1 MFLSIKYGILK
12 FFMSPK
18 DSGRQESWLNLPN
31 FPPTHTEDIRCI
43 FSWYFKIRAFLDQYC
58 CDAKL
63 RNLCLAVWSLAR
75 KFVEAG
81 EFLNWLIPFLKFG
94 GLQKLIVWRARQSFT
109 RNTKHLLRLLKTMK
123 DNLIKFCWNFKSPSA
138 AHQLAPTGAGVAPL
152 ADWWTYFPIFI
163 KSFNPLRIN
172 SQFSTKQNKSAVT
185 SEAYKFDLD
194 NVKFIVYF
202 ELIRLIKVSS
212 KLVLSLSYLC
222 PVSDLGSL

>member
-1 MFLSIKYGILK
+1 MEYWNSLCLQKTAADRKVDSICQIFHQHIPRTFDVFFLIFQNQSIFY
-12 FFMSPK
+12 
-18 DSGRQESWLNLPN
+18 Q
-31 FPPTHTEDIRCI
+31 
-43 FSWYFKIRAFLDQYC
+43 AC
-58 CDAKL
+58 CDVKL